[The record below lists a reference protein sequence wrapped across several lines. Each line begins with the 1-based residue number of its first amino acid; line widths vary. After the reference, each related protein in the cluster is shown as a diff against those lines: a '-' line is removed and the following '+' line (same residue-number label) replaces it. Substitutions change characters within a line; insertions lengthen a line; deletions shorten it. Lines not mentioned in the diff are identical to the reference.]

1 MCLLITSPR
10 YASSLCFLIMSP
22 QCASSLR
29 VLNVRPQSASSLC
42 LINMRPQFP
51 SSAIPSQSVSSIWSL
66 HFFSIFQE
74 PWVEIERLEEFLGI
88 PHEVGSQ
95 NFYFNNTKG
104 KTMLT
109 LFLLGAGGAPP
120 PLFFCWSEA
129 VEIFW
134 LILNTESPP
143 FRPKTGLN

>member
-1 MCLLITSPR
+1 
-10 YASSLCFLIMSP
+10 MSP

-42 LINMRPQFP
+42 LINIRPQFT
-51 SSAIPSQSVSSIWSL
+51 SSICVL
-66 HFFSIFQE
+66 NLIFTIFSIFQE

-104 KTMLT
+104 KKMLT
-109 LFLLGAGGAPP
+109 LFLLGASSTKKV
-120 PLFFCWSEA
+120 L
-129 VEIFW
+129 V
-134 LILNTESPP
+134 
-143 FRPKTGLN
+143 